1 MVTTHYQ
8 NLKHFAEDT
17 DGLVNGSMLY
27 DRHLMQPLFRLSIGN
42 PGSSFAVEIARK
54 TGLPQEIIREAEEIV
69 GSDYVNLDK
78 YLLDIARDRKYWENK
93 RMAIRQ
99 KEKKLEETLRR
110 YEEEAETLRSQRREI
125 IGEARQEARKILEG
139 SNAAIERTIRTIREA
154 QADRERTQEAR
165 RKLEQERRQMESARA
180 SDRAATSCCG
190 ERQRLEAE
198 A

>member
-1 MVTTHYQ
+1 MTTHYQ

-78 YLLDIARDRKYWENK
+78 YLLDIARDRKYWGKQAHGHPPEG
-93 RMAIRQ
+93 
-99 KEKKLEETLRR
+99 
-110 YEEEAETLRSQRREI
+110 EEA
-125 IGEARQEARKILEG
+125 
-139 SNAAIERTIRTIREA
+139 
-154 QADRERTQEAR
+154 
-165 RKLEQERRQMESARA
+165 
-180 SDRAATSCCG
+180 
-190 ERQRLEAE
+190 
-198 A
+198 